1 MGAIIY
7 ATKGMTLNWLGE
19 SLFDFVD
26 AKQWLLLNE
35 RSSHDIRETL
45 RLLWLWPNVSRT
57 HRIMH
62 GHRQHGELE
71 MASHKKSL

>member
-26 AKQWLLLNE
+26 AKQWLLLNKE
-35 RSSHDIRETL
+35 AAMT
-45 RLLWLWPNVSRT
+45 
-57 HRIMH
+57 
-62 GHRQHGELE
+62 
-71 MASHKKSL
+71 